1 MTVSASDIVIVLTG
15 GSNNYDPNLSIGG
28 LPSSYP
34 VPNVLNN
41 LFDNITEETAVSGI
55 TDYRCVYIFN
65 NNSLYT
71 AYNLQVY
78 TTELEN
84 AVSTIKIGVNSSAEI
99 QKITINGTV
108 TGGSFQIS
116 YKPPNQD
123 AVEYRT
129 VNFSADPAT
138 WALNLKNELL
148 TIPTIDEI
156 NVSVS
161 GTFTSRIF
169 NIEFPSVTDRRS
181 HDLFGI
187 NVSGLTGT
195 SITGSAS
202 KIKPG
207 GPINAIP
214 TLLDVSTTVPYDVT
228 FYETNNLTTL
238 FIGNLYPEEGFPLWI
253 KRTVPE
259 NSESV
264 SGDGFNL
271 KILASTI

>member
-1 MTVSASDIVIVLTG
+1 M
-15 GSNNYDPNLSIGG
+15 
-28 LPSSYP
+28 PSSYP
-34 VPNVLNN
+34 VSGALNN
-41 LFDNITEETAVSGI
+41 LFSNVTETTAISGT
-55 TDYRCVYIFN
+55 TDYRCLYIFN

-71 AYNLQVY
+71 VYNLQVY

-84 AVSTIKIGVNSSAEI
+84 TISTIEIGINSSSEI

-108 TGGSFQIS
+108 TGGSFQVS

-123 AVEYRT
+123 TVEYRT
-129 VNFSADPAT
+129 VDYNADPAT
-138 WALNLKNELL
+138 WAINLKNQLL

-156 NVSVS
+156 NVSIS
-161 GTFTSRIF
+161 GTFVSRIF
-169 NIEFPSVTDRRS
+169 NIEFSSVTDKRS

-187 NVSGLTGT
+187 NTSGLTGT

-207 GPINAIP
+207 GPINSIP
-214 TLLDVSTTVPYDVT
+214 TLLDASTTVPYDVT
-228 FYETNNLTTL
+228 FYETNNLTNL

-259 NSESV
+259 NAESIA
-264 SGDGFNL
+264 GDGFNL